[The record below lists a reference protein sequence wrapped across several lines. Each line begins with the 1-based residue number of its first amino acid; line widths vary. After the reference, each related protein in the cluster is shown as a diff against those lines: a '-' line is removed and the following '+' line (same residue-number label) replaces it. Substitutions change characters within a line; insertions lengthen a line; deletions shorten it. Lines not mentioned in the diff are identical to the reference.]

1 MSTIRKLYRIS
12 KIQVQPRAQNLM
24 QILKICVN
32 ILEINTYPLVAQLVE
47 HPTLNRQVVGSNPTG
62 RTKIRN

>member
-1 MSTIRKLYRIS
+1 MKKIAKWYTAHVIRTDPVRIKS
-12 KIQVQPRAQNLM
+12 YFGRFEPYTNYI
-24 QILKICVN
+24 
-32 ILEINTYPLVAQLVE
+32 YPLVAQLVE